1 MQYSTTYARV
11 LVIIAG
17 AFGMTLA
24 DDMAVEIV
32 TAVITLATAADL
44 LRKRHAEGGI
54 HWHGLRK

>member
-1 MQYSTTYARV
+1 MQFSTTYARV

-17 AFGMTLA
+17 AFGMELA
-24 DDMAVEIV
+24 DNTAIELVSAIV
-32 TAVITLATAADL
+32 TIATAADL

>member
-24 DDMAVEIV
+24 EDMAIEIV

-44 LRKRHAEGGI
+44 LRKRYAEGGI
-54 HWHGLRK
+54 HWLGFRK